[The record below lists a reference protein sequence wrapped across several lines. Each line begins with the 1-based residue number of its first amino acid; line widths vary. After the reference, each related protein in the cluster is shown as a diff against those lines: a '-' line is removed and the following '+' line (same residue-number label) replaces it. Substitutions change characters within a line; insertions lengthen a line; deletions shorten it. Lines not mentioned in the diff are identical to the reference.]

1 MLKIKLLILLLIST
15 LLFSCTSNQ
24 KIISDKKYSLGYI
37 PGEYDG
43 LIFAQFLK
51 NSLMDVQALDKN
63 SKFKITGKIKHTDDI
78 FVTNIDNTSDRQ
90 RVDSSI
96 EILIED
102 LQGKCPTYNYA
113 QFLKNSLMDVQALD
127 KNSKFK
133 ITGKIKHTDDIFVTN
148 IDNTSDRQRVDSS
161 IEILIEDL
169 QGKCPT
175 YNYNDQ
181 ISQFYVFASSEKF
194 VSNQLAEKKIRS
206 QNTEV
211 LVNNFIKNVIYK
223 DLYCNGIK

>member
-1 MLKIKLLILLLIST
+1 MLKIKLLILLLISP

-102 LQGKCPTYNYA
+102 LQGKCPTYNY
-113 QFLKNSLMDVQALD
+113 
-127 KNSKFK
+127 
-133 ITGKIKHTDDIFVTN
+133 
-148 IDNTSDRQRVDSS
+148 
-161 IEILIEDL
+161 
-169 QGKCPT
+169 
-175 YNYNDQ
+175 NDQ

-194 VSNQLAEKKIRS
+194 VSNQLAEKKL
-206 QNTEV
+206 EV
-211 LVNNFIKNVIYK
+211 KILKF
-223 DLYCNGIK
+223 

>member
-102 LQGKCPTYNYA
+102 LQGKCPTYNY
-113 QFLKNSLMDVQALD
+113 
-127 KNSKFK
+127 
-133 ITGKIKHTDDIFVTN
+133 
-148 IDNTSDRQRVDSS
+148 
-161 IEILIEDL
+161 
-169 QGKCPT
+169 
-175 YNYNDQ
+175 NDE

-194 VSNQLAEKKIRS
+194 VSNQLAKKKIKS